1 MADSPLDRL
10 LEQGV
15 DFETIE
21 KRLEC
26 GISISE
32 QEAAHRAPLDGFY
45 ELCDLTDEER
55 QPPEFIVDGF
65 TASGADI
72 FVRRSKNPKIVFG
85 SATGRCCCYRERLSR
100 QENAP
105 MQRRVSRPRRFK
117 ISRFR
122 SC

>member
-1 MADSPLDRL
+1 MTDSPLDRL

-15 DFETIE
+15 DFETIG

-55 QPPEFIVDGF
+55 QPPEFIVDGLLPVGLTF
-65 TASGADI
+65 LSGA
-72 FVRRSKNPKIVFG
+72 PKIRKSFLALQLAG
-85 SATGRCCCYRERLSR
+85 KRINATLR
-100 QENAP
+100 
-105 MQRRVSRPRRFK
+105 
-117 ISRFR
+117 ISTSKVQNLAFPLVLNG
-122 SC
+122 

>member
-1 MADSPLDRL
+1 MTDSPLDRL
-10 LEQGV
+10 LERGV
-15 DFETIE
+15 DLETIG
-21 KRLEC
+21 KRLEH

-32 QEAAHRAPLDGFY
+32 QEGAHRAPLEGFY

-55 QPPEFIVDGF
+55 QPPEFIVDGLLPVGLTF
-65 TASGADI
+65 LSGA
-72 FVRRSKNPKIVFG
+72 PKILFG

-100 QENAP
+100 EKNAP

>member
-55 QPPEFIVDGF
+55 QPPEFIVDGLLPVGLTF
-65 TASGADI
+65 CQALQKSENRFWLCNWPLLLLPGAT
-72 FVRRSKNPKIVFG
+72 F
-85 SATGRCCCYRERLSR
+85 
-100 QENAP
+100 
-105 MQRRVSRPRRFK
+105 
-117 ISRFR
+117 
-122 SC
+122 